1 MEKRRLE
8 VGKDSIGYIKEIY
21 SIFMWNLVSEKPIN
35 DQKIE
40 LNYERDDS
48 IPHIQ
53 GLRVIEEE
61 FQPKILPIFVTFI
74 PTILALITMTIAL
87 IIFILS
93 KELLSPKILILAF
106 MIPSS
111 FLLLI
116 GVGLN
121 YLRSKQYRKYYIDNA
136 STIQDAKDRVNKL
149 LKK

>member
-61 FQPKILPIFVTFI
+61 FQPKILPILVTFI
-74 PTILALITMTIAL
+74 PTVLALLIMTVVL
-87 IIFILS
+87 VIFIVN

-106 MIPSS
+106 MLPSS
-111 FLLLI
+111 LLLAI
-116 GVGLN
+116 GVLLN

-136 STIQDAKDRVNKL
+136 LTIQEAKDRVNKL